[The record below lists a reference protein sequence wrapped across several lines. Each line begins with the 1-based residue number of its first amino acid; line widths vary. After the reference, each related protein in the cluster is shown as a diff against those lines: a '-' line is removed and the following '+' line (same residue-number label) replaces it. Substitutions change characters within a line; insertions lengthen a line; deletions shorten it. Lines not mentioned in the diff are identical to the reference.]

1 MTPNILEWFRLHKKI
16 SIIIVLM
23 ISCISCSL
31 LIIANDIYFG
41 CQYKGREGEYRIRF
55 CKTVSFEDFEKGYLS
70 DFNKNGI
77 ELESL
82 SVASGKGNSNKW
94 LYSAKLIGENAR
106 FMFGSLPKRP
116 NECMRYSG
124 NSYSLDKI
132 ELFGESFAVTGWG
145 MLWNCASDYTLF
157 VDDYV
162 KRIGTVEYMGLTVA
176 QNLEEDMLSIVRT
189 RCPNAE
195 ITDFNSF
202 SSGEFA
208 ARRNML
214 YTQLI
219 IITISLAF
227 VMMIIGIVV
236 NLQKRD
242 IYVYHLC
249 GGSAVR
255 ISVSY
260 LLAVSILPLI
270 SQAIGYGAFCLAKS
284 FGLVTFADEKCV
296 LLYIA
301 VLATEFFLVETLL
314 ILTIKSI
321 CRRICENYREALL

>member
-1 MTPNILEWFRLHKKI
+1 MTRNILEWFRLHKKL

-31 LIIANDIYFG
+31 LIIANDIYHG
-41 CQYKGREGEYRIRF
+41 CQYKGREGEYRIRLD
-55 CKTVSFEDFEKGYLS
+55 KAISFEDFENGYLS

-82 SVASGKGNSNKW
+82 SVASGQGNSNQW
-94 LYSAKLIGENAR
+94 LYSTELLGEDAR
-106 FMFGSLPKRP
+106 FMFGVLPKKT

-124 NSYSLDKI
+124 YSYSLDAI
-132 ELFGESFAVTGWG
+132 ELFGERFSVTGWG
-145 MLWNCASDYTLF
+145 MLWNCVSDYTLF
-157 VDDYV
+157 VDDYAKKV
-162 KRIGTVEYMGLTVA
+162 GTVEYMGLTIA
-176 QNLEEDMLSIVRT
+176 PESEDAMLSIVMG

-195 ITDFNSF
+195 ITDFDGF
-202 SSGEFA
+202 SSGEFE

-219 IITISLAF
+219 IIVISLAF

-236 NLQKRD
+236 DLQKKD

-249 GGSAVR
+249 GGSAGR

-260 LLAVSILPLI
+260 LLAISIMPLVSE
-270 SQAIGYGAFCLAKS
+270 AIGYCAFCLAKML
-284 FGLVTFADEKCV
+284 GLVTYADKNCV
-296 LLYIA
+296 WLYAA
-301 VLATEFFLVETLL
+301 VLAAEFLLVEALL

-321 CRRICENYREALL
+321 CKRICENYREALL

>member
-1 MTPNILEWFRLHKKI
+1 MTRNILEWFRLHKKL

-55 CKTVSFEDFEKGYLS
+55 DKAVAFEDFENGYLS
-70 DFNKNGI
+70 EFNNNGV

-82 SVASGKGNSNKW
+82 SVASGQGNSNKW
-94 LYSAKLIGENAR
+94 LYSAELIGENAR
-106 FMFGSLPKRP
+106 LMFGALPKKP
-116 NECMRYSG
+116 NESMRYNGFFDS
-124 NSYSLDKI
+124 SDTI

-157 VDDYV
+157 VGDYV
-162 KRIGTVEYMGLTVA
+162 KEVGTVEYMGLTA
-176 QNLEEDMLSIVRT
+176 APDSEDAMLSIVRA

-195 ITDFNSF
+195 ITDFNGF
-202 SSGEFA
+202 SIGEFET
-208 ARRNML
+208 RRNML

-219 IITISLAF
+219 IIVISLAF
-227 VMMIIGIVV
+227 VMMISGIVV
-236 NLQKRD
+236 DLQKKD

-249 GGSAVR
+249 GGSAGR

-260 LLAVSILPLI
+260 FLAISILPLV
-270 SQAIGYGAFCLAKS
+270 SEAIGYGAFCLAKS
-284 FGLVTFADEKCV
+284 LGLVTFADKNCV
-296 LLYIA
+296 WFYIA
-301 VLATEFFLVETLL
+301 VLAAELFFVEALL
-314 ILTIKSI
+314 TITIKSI
-321 CRRICENYREALL
+321 CKRICNNYREALL

>member
-1 MTPNILEWFRLHKKI
+1 MTRNILEWFRLHKKL

-55 CKTVSFEDFEKGYLS
+55 DKAVAFEDFENGYLS
-70 DFNKNGI
+70 EFNNNGV

-82 SVASGKGNSNKW
+82 SVASGQGNSNKW
-94 LYSAKLIGENAR
+94 LYSAELIGENAR
-106 FMFGSLPKRP
+106 LMFGALPKKP
-116 NECMRYSG
+116 NESMRYNGFFDS
-124 NSYSLDKI
+124 SDTI

-157 VDDYV
+157 VGDYV
-162 KRIGTVEYMGLTVA
+162 KEVGTVEYMGLTA
-176 QNLEEDMLSIVRT
+176 APDSEDAMLSIVRA

-195 ITDFNSF
+195 ITDFNGF
-202 SSGEFA
+202 SIGEFET
-208 ARRNML
+208 RRNML

-219 IITISLAF
+219 IIVISLAF
-227 VMMIIGIVV
+227 VMMISGIVV
-236 NLQKRD
+236 DLQKKD

-249 GGSAVR
+249 GGSAGR

-260 LLAVSILPLI
+260 FLAISILPLV
-270 SQAIGYGAFCLAKS
+270 SEAIGYGAFCLAKKL
-284 FGLVTFADEKCV
+284 GLVTFADKNCV
-296 LLYIA
+296 WFYIA
-301 VLATEFFLVETLL
+301 VLTVELFFVEALL